1 MRPLDLL
8 HTHSE
13 LRLDG
18 QALRQT
24 LVFAFATGGGG
35 DSFERI
41 LAKIEPAPS
50 THSPECYATD
60 LFLDDFVGRCLSI
73 AVAGSPRRF
82 NRTALKRVL
91 AAPPSER
98 RDVELRRAVFAELE
112 ASPAA
117 RAACE
122 EAWKRIDTLRT
133 AFESSVLGKRAGAIA
148 RRVEI
153 LRLFRKL
160 VHWLT
165 SAFAQSPSALARLAT
180 FAAEVQGSPG
190 FRNLEQLLD
199 YEDHLATL
207 DLRVRVGRDGQIRA
221 LDILRLAENA
231 SHPQHRGPWSR
242 WWQRLR
248 MLFRGYAV
256 HERELI
262 GRTVEL
268 VFDGVQQAMQSVIQ
282 GQLQLEFY
290 LALAS
295 LGGHAR
301 ERGLDV
307 CLPELV
313 DTAHPS
319 HFEGLF
325 NPFLLLDDTA
335 PVPCDLV
342 LAQSGLTIL
351 TGPNSGGKTRLMQA
365 LGLCQLLAQ
374 SGAPVPARAARLGWR
389 RGMFVSLVHE
399 MSADQREGRL
409 GTELIRIRRLFEKIG
424 FDNLVLLDEL
434 CSGTNPSE
442 GEEIVQVVIALL
454 HRLRPQA
461 MVCTHFLQFAS
472 RLQEQPPTP
481 DMGFLQVELDT
492 EQRPLYTFMPGV
504 ASTSLAAQTAERLG
518 VTREALEAL
527 IAQKQEEA

>member
-1 MRPLDLL
+1 
-8 HTHSE
+8 
-13 LRLDG
+13 
-18 QALRQT
+18 
-24 LVFAFATGGGG
+24 
-35 DSFERI
+35 
-41 LAKIEPAPS
+41 LAKTLPAGS
-50 THSPECYATD
+50 TFSPECYAGD
-60 LFLDDFVGRCLSI
+60 LFLDDFVARCLSTT
-73 AVAGSPRRF
+73 VAGSRRGF

-91 AAPPSER
+91 AAPPSDR
-98 RDVELRRAVFAELE
+98 RDFDLRRGVFKELD
-112 ASPAA
+112 AGSAA
-117 RAACE
+117 LSNCE

-133 AFESSVLGKRAGAIA
+133 AFESSVLGKRIGAIA
-148 RRVEI
+148 RRLEI

-160 VHWLT
+160 VHWLAGT
-165 SAFAQSPSALARLAT
+165 FGQSSSALGRLAT
-180 FAAEVQGSPG
+180 FAVDVRESVG
-190 FRNLEQLLD
+190 FANLEQLLD

-221 LDILRLAENA
+221 LDIIRLAENA

-262 GRTVEL
+262 GRAVEL
-268 VFDGVQQAMQSVIQ
+268 VFDGVQRAMQSLIQ

-290 LALAS
+290 LALFS
-295 LGGHAR
+295 LRRHAR
-301 ERGLDV
+301 RQGLDV
-307 CLPELV
+307 CLPELG
-313 DTAHPS
+313 DAAEPS
-319 HFEGLF
+319 CFDGLF
-325 NPFLLLDDTA
+325 NPFLLLDETP

-342 LAQSGLTIL
+342 LEKSGLTIL

-374 SGAPVPARAARLGWR
+374 SGALVPARAARLGWR

-409 GTELIRIRRLFEKIG
+409 GTELIRIRRLFERIG

-442 GEEIVQVVIALL
+442 GEEIVQVVISLL

-461 MVCTHFLQFAS
+461 MICTHFLQFAS
-472 RLQEQPPTP
+472 RLQAQPPTP
-481 DMGFLQVELDT
+481 DMGFLQVELDAH
-492 EQRPLYTFMPGV
+492 QKPLYTFVPGV

-527 IAQKQEEA
+527 IAKKEEEG